1 MSMHH
6 IPRRAAIAP
15 FVVGLLAAVLL
26 AVPGCRKKVQP
37 KPPEAPTAPPSFLPG
52 GEGNGTD
59 SGGDSGTRAPQGSG
73 GAAAPTPPATS
84 METSTADSPPTVLM
98 AGGIEGPK
106 PATWVWR
113 QPTMAFRT
121 LQYAVP
127 GADGAD
133 AADFIVSVFPRGDG
147 GPIDMNL
154 QRWINQFRDADNQPI
169 DAAPTVETVAGMT
182 VHLVDLEGRYQG
194 MGMAAPRP
202 GQAQLGA
209 IVEGPVANVFLRLLG
224 PVETVNANRD
234 AWNELI
240 LGLRPVSTDG

>member
-1 MSMHH
+1 
-6 IPRRAAIAP
+6 
-15 FVVGLLAAVLL
+15 
-26 AVPGCRKKVQP
+26 
-37 KPPEAPTAPPSFLPG
+37 
-52 GEGNGTD
+52 
-59 SGGDSGTRAPQGSG
+59 
-73 GAAAPTPPATS
+73 
-84 METSTADSPPTVLM
+84 M